1 MTAELQNKVALIT
14 GGTTGIGRDTAVLF
28 AKNGAKVVI
37 SGRRETEGNEAIAL
51 VRAAGGDGLFVK
63 SDVSKSSDVQS
74 LVAKTVE
81 KFGRLDIAFNN
92 AGIEGQWNPP
102 IEHSEEDCHSP
113 THINLNKPCLYP
125 QHKLQH

>member
-1 MTAELQNKVALIT
+1 MQSQQEQTMTAELNNKVALIT
-14 GGTTGIGRDTAVLF
+14 GGTTGIGRDTAILF

-81 KFGRLDIAFNN
+81 TFGRLDIAF
-92 AGIEGQWNPP
+92 
-102 IEHSEEDCHSP
+102 
-113 THINLNKPCLYP
+113 K
-125 QHKLQH
+125 